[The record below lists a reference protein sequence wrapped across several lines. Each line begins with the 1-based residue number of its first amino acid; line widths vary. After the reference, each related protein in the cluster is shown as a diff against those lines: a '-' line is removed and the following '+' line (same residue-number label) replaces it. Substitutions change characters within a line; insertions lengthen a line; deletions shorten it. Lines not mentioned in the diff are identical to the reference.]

1 MRTLG
6 IKRNNVVATSIED
19 FEFQIFYEWKIEL
32 SIFIGTNN
40 FTNEGTIPGNTR
52 GVMTILLNSRPV
64 FKYVSENRKAQF
76 GPKIVSVDRYNN
88 P

>member
-6 IKRNNVVATSIED
+6 IKRNDVVAASIED
-19 FEFQIFYEWKIEL
+19 FEFQIFYQWKMEL

-52 GVMTILLNSRPV
+52 GVMTILLNSRPI
-64 FKYVSENRKAQF
+64 FKYVSENQKARF
-76 GPKIVSVDRYNN
+76 GPKILSVDRYNN